1 MKRLGELFWAF
12 FRIGALTFGG
22 GYAMIALLD
31 HECVE
36 KRQWLTADELMDITV
51 VAESTPGPIAI
62 NCATY
67 TGWRQAGLAGAVSA
81 TVGIVLPAFLLFWG
95 LSFCFEELLDLPVLE
110 WAFRGIRA
118 AVAVLVLEAGAKML
132 LKLRKKPQ
140 GRSLRTGLGSCG
152 HLVCAAGP
160 GTGLAHL
167 HHRTDA
173 ARRDRRCAALPG
185 DPRRKGG
192 REPMMELFWAF
203 LKIGAFAFGGAYGAI
218 PLIRDTVLSHG
229 WMDAQMFANLTAV
242 AESTPGPI
250 MVNLATYVG
259 AAEAGLPGA
268 LAATLGV
275 VLPSFVLIL
284 LVSAAFR
291 SLLGYPA
298 VRQRSRASSPVWPG

>member
-1 MKRLGELFWAF
+1 MRSAAVRRSRRAVQAPKPVNAIPTRRWKNEAPGRTVLGLLPDRGTDFRRRLCHV
-12 FRIGALTFGG
+12 
-22 GYAMIALLD
+22 ALLD

-140 GRSLRTGLGSCG
+140 GRSLRTGLA
-152 HLVCAAGP
+152 AAGF
-160 GTGLAHL
+160 GLAL
-167 HHRTDA
+167 L
-173 ARRDRRCAALPG
+173 ARVLGWPVSTIELMLLAGIAGVLLFRETPAG
-185 DPRRKGG
+185 KG
-192 REPMMELFWAF
+192 
-203 LKIGAFAFGGAYGAI
+203 
-218 PLIRDTVLSHG
+218 
-229 WMDAQMFANLTAV
+229 
-242 AESTPGPI
+242 AENP
-250 MVNLATYVG
+250 
-259 AAEAGLPGA
+259 
-268 LAATLGV
+268 
-275 VLPSFVLIL
+275 
-284 LVSAAFR
+284 
-291 SLLGYPA
+291 
-298 VRQRSRASSPVWPG
+298 

>member
-132 LKLRKKPQ
+132 LKLRKKPRD
-140 GRSLRTGLGSCG
+140 GRSVPGLA
-152 HLVCAAGP
+152 AAGF
-160 GTGLAHL
+160 GLAL
-167 HHRTDA
+167 L
-173 ARRDRRCAALPG
+173 ARVLGWPISTIELMLLAGIAGVLLFRETPAG
-185 DPRRKGG
+185 KG

-229 WMDAQMFANLTAV
+229 
-242 AESTPGPI
+242 
-250 MVNLATYVG
+250 
-259 AAEAGLPGA
+259 
-268 LAATLGV
+268 
-275 VLPSFVLIL
+275 
-284 LVSAAFR
+284 
-291 SLLGYPA
+291 
-298 VRQRSRASSPVWPG
+298 

>member
-36 KRQWLTADELMDITV
+36 KRQWLTADELVDITV

-140 GRSLRTGLGSCG
+140 GRSLRTGLA
-152 HLVCAAGP
+152 AAGF
-160 GTGLAHL
+160 GLAL
-167 HHRTDA
+167 L
-173 ARRDRRCAALPG
+173 ARVLGWPISTIELMLLAGIAGVLLFRETPAG
-185 DPRRKGG
+185 KG
-192 REPMMELFWAF
+192 
-203 LKIGAFAFGGAYGAI
+203 
-218 PLIRDTVLSHG
+218 
-229 WMDAQMFANLTAV
+229 
-242 AESTPGPI
+242 AENP
-250 MVNLATYVG
+250 
-259 AAEAGLPGA
+259 
-268 LAATLGV
+268 
-275 VLPSFVLIL
+275 
-284 LVSAAFR
+284 
-291 SLLGYPA
+291 
-298 VRQRSRASSPVWPG
+298 